1 MRHGLIRA
9 ARFQHVEAGVAE
21 KLRDHRPDENIVLG
35 DQKPCRH
42 ARNPPHH
49 QDTNTIV
56 RSINDLLN
64 IDVRNT
70 QSVYPE
76 SNNRRGGIMTMRA
89 LSFATP
95 LLTAALLAQPAN
107 AAFTVFGNG
116 LAQLCS
122 QTAKNLEHGI
132 APPLHAIE
140 DCTTAIEYEDLP
152 SRDRAGTYINRGILF
167 MNRTLYMEAKKDFD
181 SALAIMP
188 TVGEAYVDRG
198 AAQVGLRNFSAAIAD
213 IDRGLALNPDEP
225 EKAYFNRGLAEEG
238 LDNIPAA
245 YRDYAHAAELKPG
258 WAPPLNE
265 LSRFTVT
272 TRRS

>member
-1 MRHGLIRA
+1 MH
-9 ARFQHVEAGVAE
+9 
-21 KLRDHRPDENIVLG
+21 
-35 DQKPCRH
+35 
-42 ARNPPHH
+42 
-49 QDTNTIV
+49 
-56 RSINDLLN
+56 
-64 IDVRNT
+64 
-70 QSVYPE
+70 
-76 SNNRRGGIMTMRA
+76 A

-95 LLTAALLAQPAN
+95 LMGAVLLAQPAS

-140 DCTTAIEYEDLP
+140 DCTTAIEYENLP
-152 SRDRAGTYINRGILF
+152 SRDLAGTHINRGILY
-167 MNRTLYMEAKKDFD
+167 MNRMLYAEAKRDFD
-181 SALAIMP
+181 SALAIAP
-188 TVGEAYVDRG
+188 TIGEAYVDRG
-198 AAQVGLRNFSAAIAD
+198 AALVGLKSFTAAIAD

-225 EKAYFNRGLAEEG
+225 EKAYFNRGLANEG

-245 YRDYAHAAELKPG
+245 YRDYARAAELKPG

-272 TRRS
+272 SKGT